1 MSAKLLKA
9 LTEFNMITFIGCNMP
24 TQKTITG
31 TTAAACRKDNQPIFL
46 EYRNTLKG
54 TQAKILL
61 IIKNAM
67 LNVYQV
73 NVCVKQ
79 FRTILL
85 IITMNH
91 QCTAITNFT

>member
-1 MSAKLLKA
+1 
-9 LTEFNMITFIGCNMP
+9 MITSIGCNKP
-24 TQKTITG
+24 TQKTVTG
-31 TTAAACRKDNQPIFL
+31 TAAAACRKDNQPIFL

-54 TQAKILL
+54 TQAKTLL

-85 IITMNH
+85 IITILAYSVNRTEPPG
-91 QCTAITNFT
+91 CTAIKKFT